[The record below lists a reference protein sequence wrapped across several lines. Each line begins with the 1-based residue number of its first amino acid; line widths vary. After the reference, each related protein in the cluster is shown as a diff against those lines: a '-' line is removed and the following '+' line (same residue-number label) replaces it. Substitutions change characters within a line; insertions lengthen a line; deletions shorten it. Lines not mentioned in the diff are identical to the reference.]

1 MCKRGALAD
10 KKTMKTGIRYILIT
24 IMAFVLPGALAS
36 AQDSTGMMPVAAV
49 SDTVSGTAAPVHGT
63 GDTEQEESVDVQGII
78 FGHINDS
85 YEWHITDIGD
95 KPVTI
100 PLPVI
105 LHSKTTGW
113 HCFLSSRV
121 AHGHE
126 YKGFYISTSEKHEGK
141 IVERD
146 ASGEEIRPFDISIT
160 KNVLSLII
168 SSALLIA
175 LILGSARWYKR
186 HDVLKEAPK
195 GVAALLEPVIE
206 MINDD
211 VIKDAVGSNYAKY
224 SPYLLT
230 AFFFIL
236 INNLLGIIP
245 IFPGGANV
253 TGNIAVTFVLAL
265 CTFLAVNLTTN
276 GHYWRDIFW
285 PDAPMWIKPIL
296 IPIEMFGMF
305 TKPLSLMIRLFA
317 NIMAGHA
324 LILCIVSMIFIT
336 VRMGAVIGGS
346 MTVVSVGFGIFMDCF
361 EILVAF
367 IQAYV
372 FTILSAVFIGLA
384 QERPH
389 AEKQGN

>member
-1 MCKRGALAD
+1 MKQGLKNILLSAAAAITVFVMAQTPAFAATDTTATAD
-10 KKTMKTGIRYILIT
+10 
-24 IMAFVLPGALAS
+24 MAAT
-36 AQDSTGMMPVAAV
+36 D
-49 SDTVSGTAAPVHGT
+49 TAAT
-63 GDTEQEESVDVQGII
+63 QEAGSEEGGNGEVDVQGII

-85 YEWHITDIGD
+85 YEWHITDIGG
-95 KPVTI
+95 KSI
-100 PLPVI
+100 AIYLPVI
-105 LHSKTTGW
+105 IHSKTSGW
-113 HCFLSSRV
+113 HCFLSSKI

-126 YKGFYISTSEKHEGK
+126 YEGFYISTSEKYDGK
-141 IVERD
+141 IVERGPD
-146 ASGEEIRPFDISIT
+146 GEEIRPFDISIT

-168 SSALLIA
+168 SSALLVT
-175 LILGSARWYKR
+175 LILCCARWYKK

-211 VIKDAVGSNYAKY
+211 VIKDAVGPNYARY

-245 IFPGGANV
+245 IFPGGANL

-276 GHYWRDIFW
+276 GHYWREIFW
-285 PDAPMWIKPIL
+285 PEAPMWIKPIL

-336 VRMGAVIGGS
+336 IKMGAIIGGS

-389 AEKQGN
+389 AEGHKN

>member
-1 MCKRGALAD
+1 MKQGLKNILLSAAAAITVFVMAQTPAFAATDTTATAD
-10 KKTMKTGIRYILIT
+10 
-24 IMAFVLPGALAS
+24 MAAT
-36 AQDSTGMMPVAAV
+36 D
-49 SDTVSGTAAPVHGT
+49 TAAT
-63 GDTEQEESVDVQGII
+63 QEVGSGEVDVQGII

-95 KPVTI
+95 KSI
-100 PLPVI
+100 AIYLPVI
-105 LHSKTTGW
+105 VHSKTNGW
-113 HCFLSSRV
+113 HCFLSSKI

-126 YKGFYISTSEKHEGK
+126 YEGFYISTSEKYDGK
-141 IVERD
+141 IVERGPD
-146 ASGEEIRPFDISIT
+146 GEEIRPFDISIT

-168 SSALLIA
+168 SSALLVT
-175 LILGSARWYKR
+175 LILCCARWYKK

-211 VIKDAVGSNYAKY
+211 VIKDAVGPNYARY

-245 IFPGGANV
+245 IFPGGANL

-276 GHYWRDIFW
+276 GHYWREIFW
-285 PDAPMWIKPIL
+285 PEAPMWIKPIL

-336 VRMGAVIGGS
+336 IKMGAIIGGS

-389 AEKQGN
+389 AEGHKN

>member
-1 MCKRGALAD
+1 MKMKQGLKNILLSAAAAITVFVMAQTPAFAATDTTATAD
-10 KKTMKTGIRYILIT
+10 
-24 IMAFVLPGALAS
+24 MAA
-36 AQDSTGMMPVAAV
+36 TN
-49 SDTVSGTAAPVHGT
+49 TAAT
-63 GDTEQEESVDVQGII
+63 QEAGSGEVDVQRII

-85 YEWHITDIGD
+85 YEWHITDIGG
-95 KPVTI
+95 KSI
-100 PLPVI
+100 AIYLPVI
-105 LHSKTTGW
+105 VHSKTSGW
-113 HCFLSSRV
+113 HCFLSSKI

-126 YKGFYISTSEKHEGK
+126 YEGFYISTSEKYDGK
-141 IVERD
+141 IVERGPD
-146 ASGEEIRPFDISIT
+146 GEEIRPFDISIT

-168 SSALLIA
+168 SSALLVT
-175 LILGSARWYKR
+175 LILCCARWYKK

-211 VIKDAVGSNYAKY
+211 VIKDAVGPNYARY

-245 IFPGGANV
+245 IFPGGANL

-276 GHYWRDIFW
+276 GHYWREIFW
-285 PDAPMWIKPIL
+285 PEAPMWIKPIL

-336 VRMGAVIGGS
+336 IKMGAIIGGS

-389 AEKQGN
+389 AEGHKN

>member
-1 MCKRGALAD
+1 MKQGLKNILLSEAAAITVFVMAQTPAFAATDTTATAD
-10 KKTMKTGIRYILIT
+10 
-24 IMAFVLPGALAS
+24 MAAT
-36 AQDSTGMMPVAAV
+36 D
-49 SDTVSGTAAPVHGT
+49 TAAT
-63 GDTEQEESVDVQGII
+63 QEVGSGEVDVQGII

-95 KPVTI
+95 KSI
-100 PLPVI
+100 AIYLPVI
-105 LHSKTTGW
+105 VHSKTSGW
-113 HCFLSSRV
+113 HCFLSSKI

-126 YKGFYISTSEKHEGK
+126 YEGFYISTSEKYDGK
-141 IVERD
+141 IVERGPD
-146 ASGEEIRPFDISIT
+146 GEEIRPFDISIT

-168 SSALLIA
+168 SSALLVT
-175 LILGSARWYKR
+175 LILCCARWYKK

-211 VIKDAVGSNYAKY
+211 VIKDAVGPNYARY

-245 IFPGGANV
+245 IFPGGANL

-276 GHYWRDIFW
+276 GHYWREIFW
-285 PDAPMWIKPIL
+285 PEAPMWIKPIL

-336 VRMGAVIGGS
+336 IKMGAIIGGS

-389 AEKQGN
+389 AEGHKN

>member
-1 MCKRGALAD
+1 MKPWMRNIFLPVLLMLLSAPAFAAAAD
-10 KKTMKTGIRYILIT
+10 T
-24 IMAFVLPGALAS
+24 
-36 AQDSTGMMPVAAV
+36 AAV
-49 SDTVSGTAAPVHGT
+49 NS
-63 GDTEQEESVDVQGII
+63 TEKAEEEQVDVQGII

-95 KPVTI
+95 KPVAI

-105 LHSKTTGW
+105 IHSKTSGW
-113 HCFLSSRV
+113 HCFMSSKI

-126 YKGFYISTSEKHEGK
+126 HDGFYISTSEKYEGK
-141 IVERD
+141 IVEKGPD
-146 ASGEEIRPFDISIT
+146 GEEIRPLDISIT

-168 SSALLIA
+168 SSALLVT
-175 LILGSARWYKR
+175 LILCSARWYKK

-195 GVAALLEPVIE
+195 GIAALLEPVIE

-211 VIKDAVGSNYAKY
+211 VIKDAVGPNYAKY

-276 GHYWRDIFW
+276 GHYWKEIFW
-285 PDAPMWIKPIL
+285 PEAPMWIKPIL

-324 LILCIVSMIFIT
+324 LILCIVSMVFIT
-336 VRMGAVIGGS
+336 IKMGAIIGGS

-389 AEKQGN
+389 AEGQKH

>member
-1 MCKRGALAD
+1 MKMKQGFKNILLSAAAAITVFVMAQTPAFAATDTTATDTTATAD
-10 KKTMKTGIRYILIT
+10 
-24 IMAFVLPGALAS
+24 MAG
-36 AQDSTGMMPVAAV
+36 
-49 SDTVSGTAAPVHGT
+49 SG
-63 GDTEQEESVDVQGII
+63 EVDVQGII

-95 KPVTI
+95 KSI
-100 PLPVI
+100 AIYLPVI
-105 LHSKTTGW
+105 VHSKTSGW
-113 HCFLSSRV
+113 HCFLSSKI

-126 YKGFYISTSEKHEGK
+126 YEGFYISTSEKYDGK
-141 IVERD
+141 IVERGPD
-146 ASGEEIRPFDISIT
+146 GEEIRPFDISIT

-168 SSALLIA
+168 SSALLVT
-175 LILGSARWYKR
+175 LILCCARWYKK

-211 VIKDAVGSNYAKY
+211 VIKDAVGPNYARY

-245 IFPGGANV
+245 IFPGGANL

-276 GHYWRDIFW
+276 GHYWREIFW
-285 PDAPMWIKPIL
+285 PEAPMWIKPIL

-336 VRMGAVIGGS
+336 IKMGAIIGGS

-389 AEKQGN
+389 AEGHKN

>member
-1 MCKRGALAD
+1 MKMKQGFKNILLSAAAAITVFVMAQTPAFAATDTTATAD
-10 KKTMKTGIRYILIT
+10 
-24 IMAFVLPGALAS
+24 MAAT
-36 AQDSTGMMPVAAV
+36 D
-49 SDTVSGTAAPVHGT
+49 TAAT
-63 GDTEQEESVDVQGII
+63 QEVGSGEVDVQGII

-95 KPVTI
+95 KSI
-100 PLPVI
+100 AIYLPVI
-105 LHSKTTGW
+105 VHSKTSGW
-113 HCFLSSRV
+113 HCFLSSKI

-126 YKGFYISTSEKHEGK
+126 YEGFYISTSEKYDGK
-141 IVERD
+141 IVERGPD
-146 ASGEEIRPFDISIT
+146 GEEIRPFDISIT
-160 KNVLSLII
+160 KNVLSLNI
-168 SSALLIA
+168 SSAILVT
-175 LILGSARWYKR
+175 LILCCARWYKK

-211 VIKDAVGSNYAKY
+211 VIKDAVGPNYARY

-245 IFPGGANV
+245 IFPGGANL

-276 GHYWRDIFW
+276 GHYWREIFW
-285 PDAPMWIKPIL
+285 PEAPMWIKPIL

-336 VRMGAVIGGS
+336 IKMGAIIGGS

-389 AEKQGN
+389 AEGHKN

>member
-1 MCKRGALAD
+1 MKQGLKNILLSAAAAITVFVMAQTPAFAATDTTATAD
-10 KKTMKTGIRYILIT
+10 
-24 IMAFVLPGALAS
+24 MAAT
-36 AQDSTGMMPVAAV
+36 D
-49 SDTVSGTAAPVHGT
+49 TAAT
-63 GDTEQEESVDVQGII
+63 QEVGSGEVDVQGII

-95 KPVTI
+95 KSI
-100 PLPVI
+100 AIYLPVI
-105 LHSKTTGW
+105 VHSKTSGW
-113 HCFLSSRV
+113 HCFLSSKI

-126 YKGFYISTSEKHEGK
+126 YEGFYISTSEKYDGK
-141 IVERD
+141 IVERGPD
-146 ASGEEIRPFDISIT
+146 GEEIRPFDISIT

-168 SSALLIA
+168 SSALLVT
-175 LILGSARWYKR
+175 LILCCARWYKK

-211 VIKDAVGSNYAKY
+211 VIKDAVGPNYARY

-245 IFPGGANV
+245 IFPGGANL

-276 GHYWRDIFW
+276 GHYWREIFW
-285 PDAPMWIKPIL
+285 PEAPMWIKPIL

-336 VRMGAVIGGS
+336 IKMGAIIGGS
-346 MTVVSVGFGIFMDCF
+346 MTVVSVGFGVFMDCF

-389 AEKQGN
+389 AEGHKN